1 MNILNKY
8 IDDMKS
14 FKDRLSKSYSLSNIF
29 EIKKDVTISITPIVN
44 SIKTI
49 IDYYTYKK
57 TYY

>member
-49 IDYYTYKK
+49 IDYYMYKK